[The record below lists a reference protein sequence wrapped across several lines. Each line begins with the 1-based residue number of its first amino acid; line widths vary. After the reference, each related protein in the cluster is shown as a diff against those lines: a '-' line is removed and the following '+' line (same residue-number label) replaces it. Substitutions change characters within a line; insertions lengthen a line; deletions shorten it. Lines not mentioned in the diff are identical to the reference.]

1 MIEALV
7 LIDSSCL
14 LKEPTELLKEYRKA
28 AKETNPITRYEKLK
42 GVLED
47 MYAGPSR
54 LLLVAVDLFDLTIE
68 KPGAKQAFESSI
80 DDSTKIQ
87 IDIEGFK

>member
-1 MIEALV
+1 
-7 LIDSSCL
+7 
-14 LKEPTELLKEYRKA
+14 
-28 AKETNPITRYEKLK
+28 
-42 GVLED
+42 

-80 DDSTKIQ
+80 DDSTKTQ